1 MKVEDLS
8 HEAVYGR
15 ILSVVHSGQLGPG
28 QRMPEP
34 SIARILGVS
43 RERVRRALHR
53 LAHEGWLELVPNR
66 GACIPETTEFN
77 LIQIFEARIALE
89 GAIVRL
95 LAKRPSAVM
104 IDEMRDHLQ
113 AERSAAEKGDRP
125 QQIYLSGGFH
135 EKLFSFVG
143 NPWLRGFFNQVMI
156 PTVSAYALF
165 APQKLPNCGGPHEH
179 EAIFNAIQRGDCE
192 EAERLMT
199 AHLHEAITH
208 ILRYRTSKIGISIE
222 DAFSAVEKMEYLIT
236 DINLSCNHCAPL
248 LVD

>member
-1 MKVEDLS
+1 
-8 HEAVYGR
+8 
-15 ILSVVHSGQLGPG
+15 
-28 QRMPEP
+28 MPEP
-34 SIARILGVS
+34 MIARILGVS

-66 GACIPETTEFN
+66 GACIPETTEYN

-95 LAKRPSAVM
+95 LAKRPSSLLF
-104 IDEMRDHLQ
+104 DEMTSHLQ
-113 AERSAAEKGDRP
+113 AERSAAEKNDRSR
-125 QQIYLSGGFH
+125 QIYLSGGFH

-165 APQKLPNCGGPHEH
+165 APQKLPNCGGPQEH
-179 EAIFNAIQRGDCE
+179 EAIFDAIQRCDGD

-199 AHLHEAITH
+199 AHLQEAIAH
-208 ILRYRTSKIGISIE
+208 ILRYRTSKVEVSIE
-222 DAFSAVEKMEYLIT
+222 EAFSAVRAVELQT
-236 DINLSCNHCAPL
+236 NDISFTCSHCAPV